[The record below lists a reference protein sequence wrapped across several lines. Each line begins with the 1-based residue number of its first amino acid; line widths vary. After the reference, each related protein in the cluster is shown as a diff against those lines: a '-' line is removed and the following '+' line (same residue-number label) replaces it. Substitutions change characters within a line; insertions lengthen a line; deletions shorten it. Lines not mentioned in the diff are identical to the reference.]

1 MDSADHSDQLI
12 IAKKE
17 LAFQKT
23 EKGKRAAELVIANEE
38 LAFQNDEKSKRAAEL
53 ILANI
58 ELTFQNDEKE
68 KRAAELALANIELT
82 FQSEEKEKRAA
93 ELILA
98 NIELT
103 FQAKE
108 KGKRAA
114 ELILAN
120 AELLFQNNEKEKR
133 AAELVIANAE
143 LLFQN
148 NEKEKRAAELVIAN
162 KELEFQN
169 KEKEKRAQELI
180 ILNQEMEAFSYSV
193 SHDLQ
198 SPLRKITAYA
208 TMFEKKYSGNMD
220 ISGAQIL
227 DSIVR
232 NTKKMTRLIDDLLSF
247 SQLGRKQ
254 VAHQEVN
261 MSELVSAVS
270 QDFLSDD
277 FERRLE
283 FTISSL
289 PPVKCDESL
298 IKQVWINLF
307 GNAVKYSK
315 YKSKSLVEVGFYRKV
330 NHVVYYLRDNGIGF
344 EMEYHD
350 KLFGVFQRLHSQE
363 EFEGTGI
370 GRAIVQKI
378 VQRHGGQVWAE
389 SIPGEGSSF
398 YFSLP
403 E

>member
-1 MDSADHSDQLI
+1 MDPTDHSDPLF
-12 IAKKE
+12 IANKE

-23 EKGKRAAELVIANEE
+23 EKKKRAAELVIANEE

-103 FQAKE
+103 FQSKE

-133 AAELVIANAE
+133 AAELVIANKE
-143 LLFQN
+143 LEFQN
-148 NEKEKRAAELVIAN
+148 NEKEKRA
-162 KELEFQN
+162 
-169 KEKEKRAQELI
+169 QELI
-180 ILNQEMEAFSYSV
+180 VLNQEMEAFSYSV

-208 TMFEKKYSGNMD
+208 TMFEKKYSGTLDAN
-220 ISGAQIL
+220 GTQIL

-232 NTKKMTRLIDDLLSF
+232 NTKKMTKLIDDLLSF

-254 VAHQEVN
+254 VSHQEVN
-261 MSELVSAVS
+261 MSELVSSVS

-277 FERRLE
+277 IEGRLE

-289 PPVKCDESL
+289 PHVKCDESL

-307 GNAVKYSK
+307 GNAIKYSK
-315 YKSKSLVEVGFYRKV
+315 YKSKSRIEVGSYKKI

-350 KLFGVFQRLHSQE
+350 KLFGVFQRLHSQQ

-370 GRAIVQKI
+370 GLAIVQKI
-378 VQRHGGQVWAE
+378 IQRHGGNVWAE